1 MNKNEYGEVIN
12 GEKTYKFIAKKLLNN
27 EAVLIGWE
35 DEDSTHFDILFKLG
49 AYKENGNMIQRGIK
63 GSDLFASI
71 MSYSSFGFKTDDKK
85 YQSYIEEKLNLGNN
99 ITTKKITEL
108 INGIIENL

>member
-12 GEKTYKFIAKKLLNN
+12 GE
-27 EAVLIGWE
+27 
-35 DEDSTHFDILFKLG
+35 
-49 AYKENGNMIQRGIK
+49 
-63 GSDLFASI
+63 
-71 MSYSSFGFKTDDKK
+71 
-85 YQSYIEEKLNLGNN
+85 NN